1 MTSPTPVVNIEVR
14 VPLATTERAFLQL
27 AVQAAARRF
36 REMQGQSLSAFQP
49 PAAETLATSRQAG

>member
-36 REMQGQSLSAFQP
+36 REMQGTAVQNNLFPRVFSA
-49 PAAETLATSRQAG
+49 